1 MRSVKRTEKPEI
13 LKEKADQWTQ
23 ELLKAIEENGSYSK
37 VSNTIKR
44 RYNQPEIKQALKEMY
59 DGCCCY
65 CEGRIGDV
73 SYGRIEHLKPK
84 ANEKFHKY
92 AFEWKNLHWCCEVCN
107 DNKNDKWDDNNPILD
122 PTVDRIEDYLRINLI
137 SGEYE
142 PINNNERAKTT
153 IEHTGLNRSDLITK
167 HKRIVALYWDYA
179 PSGKE
184 LQFIEDNIKLNGERT
199 LYETIKNTLIK

>member
-65 CEGRIGDV
+65 CEGRVGDV
-73 SYGRIEHLKPK
+73 SYGTIEHLKP
-84 ANEKFHKY
+84 ESRFPEY
-92 AFEWKNLHWCCEVCN
+92 AFEWENLHLCCGICN
-107 DNKNDKWDDNNPILD
+107 TTKKVKWDDNNPILD

-153 IEHTGLNRSDLITK
+153 IEHTDLNRSKLIE
-167 HKRIVALYWDYA
+167 KRKGIVVAYCKYALQ
-179 PSGKE
+179 GKE
-184 LQFIEDNIKLNGERT
+184 LQYIEDNIKLLGERT
-199 LYETIKNTLIK
+199 LYETIKNTQIK